1 MDYGKEGLVSTID
14 WLKANKISY
23 TGAGDNLEKARKPV
37 IINKKG
43 IEFVFLAYNGRPPE
57 SFYAKKNSPG
67 TAYIDIDIIT
77 EDIKKYKKR
86 SNIVMV
92 SLHWGIEQTLYPQ
105 KSQIELAHQVID
117 AGADCI
123 IGHHPHWIQGI
134 EIYRKKPIFYSLG
147 NLLNGFY
154 NKVEHHNFLAVLRY
168 RGLKLRRI
176 EILPISGK
184 NSEMDFQPYLLTD
197 KEADDH
203 LKLIKKISDRFPT
216 HFVIKNNKGYIY
228 IVDEANNL
236 ETRGRGQN
244 P

>member
-1 MDYGKEGLVSTID
+1 MDYGKEGLDSTIS
-14 WLKANKISY
+14 WLKANKINY
-23 TGAGDNLEKARKPV
+23 TGAGDDLDEARKPV
-37 IINKKG
+37 IIKRKG

-57 SFYAKKNSPG
+57 SFYAGQETAG
-67 TAYIDIDIIT
+67 TAYIDVRLIA
-77 EDIKKYKKR
+77 EDIKKYKTK

-92 SLHWGIEQTLYPQ
+92 SLHWGIEHTLYPQ
-105 KSQIELAHQVID
+105 ASQIDLAHRIID

-134 EIYRKKPIFYSLG
+134 EIYKRKPIFYSLG

-154 NKVEHHNFLAVLRY
+154 NKIEHNNFLAVLHY

-176 EILPISGK
+176 EIIPVGGK
-184 NSEMDFQPYLLTD
+184 NSEMDFQPYLLTGQD
-197 KEADDH
+197 ADDY
-203 LKLIKKISDRFPT
+203 LKLIKKISERFPT

-228 IVDEANNL
+228 IVDETNNL
-236 ETRGRGQN
+236 ETRGRGKN